1 MSTLETGPKLNWTR
15 DNQMYE
21 RYRVWKKKVEF
32 IFRSALADSTPKQL
46 VSYLK
51 YWMGDQGIPLIEK
64 WESTGKLD
72 YSNAEETPATEG
84 GRRRILSSGYKV
96 QTYWD
101 LLDEEF
107 KPKGNKLL
115 SIIELWTCSK
125 QGDKPLNQWLTQV
138 YNLVNICKY
147 PEDSTDRIIRDVLI
161 AGCNSNHARDK
172 IIRQG
177 EAVTLNQVIEILQ
190 TEELAH
196 STMQQIQGYDKK
208 PTGSIYYQSYEKS
221 KKSKNPSNEQ
231 NSSSSSPTGSIYY
244 QSYEKSKKSKNPSN
258 EQNSSSSSPTGSKR
272 KCFRCGEPFS
282 RQHMKEC
289 RAQNVTCNG
298 CGIKGHLKKCCKKS
312 GNFPKDDS
320 NRQKQSSSTDPSR
333 MNFASTLPQT
343 ETEFFD
349 EKGTLKQ
356 YIPQNQQQH
365 TGSMYVLKKFQGNP
379 NDDIL
384 FSDNGVEIQHSVSD
398 PDPTPIPTP
407 DFPFQEFL
415 LTEVV
420 NQSQKDSYSISDTL
434 VSRECSD
441 STKKAP
447 TSTDFSL
454 KSMQNCS
461 SDEEMAFSRDLTVS
475 TAPTQSSRDS
485 NTISIPDNS
494 ATRKSNPGIHTGIT
508 PGIMTDTPSTPT
520 TFPVE
525 TDVAEIP
532 EENPVHSSNYRS
544 VIPTDT
550 QALTALQNLISD
562 DFQAKNTHSTQ
573 RKGEETPDTRSDIQ
587 DEAFQLIQKIHNQLQ
602 QVQWDLQRL
611 HSLHK
616 YKN

>member
-1 MSTLETGPKLNWTR
+1 MAMSTLETGPKLDWTR

-21 RYRVWKKKVEF
+21 RYRIWRKKVEF
-32 IFRSALADSTPKQL
+32 IFCSALADSTPKQL

-72 YSNAEETPATEG
+72 YSNAEETPATDG

-115 SIIELWTCSK
+115 SIIELWTRSK

-161 AGCNSNHARDK
+161 VGCNSNHARDK

-190 TEELAH
+190 TEESAH
-196 STMQQIQGYDKK
+196 STMQQIQGYEKK
-208 PTGSIYYQSYEKS
+208 PTGSIYYQAYDSRS
-221 KKSKNPSNEQ
+221 KKSK
-231 NSSSSSPTGSIYY
+231 T
-244 QSYEKSKKSKNPSN
+244 PSN

-320 NRQKQSSSTDPSR
+320 NRQNQSSSTGPGK
-333 MNFASTLPQT
+333 MNIASAVLQAD
-343 ETEFFD
+343 FFD
-349 EKGTLKQ
+349 EKGVLKQ
-356 YIPQNQQQH
+356 YIPQNQQQYQH

-379 NDDIL
+379 SDDIL

-398 PDPTPIPTP
+398 PDPAPIPSP
-407 DFPFQEFL
+407 DFPFQEFP

-420 NQSQKDSYSISDTL
+420 IQSQIDFSSISDTL
-434 VSRECSD
+434 DPRECSN
-441 STKKAP
+441 SSRKATK
-447 TSTDFSL
+447 STDLPL
-454 KSMQNCS
+454 KSGLDSS
-461 SDEEMAFSRDLTVS
+461 SDEEMRESSDLTVS
-475 TAPTQSSRDS
+475 TAPTQSSRDFS
-485 NTISIPDNS
+485 TISISDNS
-494 ATRKSNPGIHTGIT
+494 IPRKSIPGIT
-508 PGIMTDTPSTPT
+508 PRIMTDTPSTPT

-525 TDVAEIP
+525 TDVTEIP
-532 EENPVHSSNYRS
+532 EEVQMHSSNYRS
-544 VIPTDT
+544 VMPTDI
-550 QALTALQNLISD
+550 QALTVLQDLVSD

-573 RKGEETPDTRSDIQ
+573 RKGEETPDTRPDIR

>member
-1 MSTLETGPKLNWTR
+1 MSTLETGPKLDWTR

-21 RYRVWKKKVEF
+21 RYRIWKKKVEF
-32 IFRSALADSTPKQL
+32 IFCSALADSTPKQL

-84 GRRRILSSGYKV
+84 GRRRILLSGYKV

-101 LLDEEF
+101 LLDEEL

-115 SIIELWTCSK
+115 SIIELWTRSK

-161 AGCNSNHARDK
+161 VGCNSNHARDK

-177 EAVTLNQVIEILQ
+177 EAITLNQVIEILQ
-190 TEELAH
+190 AEESAY
-196 STMQQIQGYDKK
+196 STMQQIQDYEKK
-208 PTGSIYYQSYEKS
+208 PTASIHYQSYDSRS
-221 KKSKNPSNEQ
+221 KKSKAPSNEQ
-231 NSSSSSPTGSIYY
+231 N
-244 QSYEKSKKSKNPSN
+244 
-258 EQNSSSSSPTGSKR
+258 SSSSPTGSKR

-312 GNFPKDDS
+312 ANFPKDDS
-320 NRQKQSSSTDPSR
+320 NRQNQSSSTGTGR
-333 MNFASTLPQT
+333 MNVATTFPQT
-343 ETEFFD
+343 EADFFD
-349 EKGTLKQ
+349 EKGLLKE
-356 YIPQNQQQH
+356 YRPPVQQQH
-365 TGSMYVLKKFQGNP
+365 TGSMFVLKKIQDP
-379 NDDIL
+379 NNAIL
-384 FSDNGVEIQHSVSD
+384 LSEDGEEIQHKTSTSV
-398 PDPTPIPTP
+398 PDPIPSP
-407 DFPFQEFL
+407 DFPFQEFP

-420 NQSQKDSYSISDTL
+420 NQSQIDFSSISDTL
-434 VSRECSD
+434 VSRECSN
-441 STKKAP
+441 SSRKATK
-447 TSTDFSL
+447 TTDLPL
-454 KSMQNCS
+454 KSSLNS
-461 SDEEMAFSRDLTVS
+461 STHEEMKENRDLTVS
-475 TAPTQSSRDS
+475 EMHTQSSRDPT
-485 NTISIPDNS
+485 TISISGNS
-494 ATRKSNPGIHTGIT
+494 NPRKSI
-508 PGIMTDTPSTPT
+508 PGIMTDTPSIPT
-520 TFPVE
+520 TFSVE
-525 TDVAEIP
+525 TDVTEIP
-532 EENPVHSSNYRS
+532 EEVQMHSSNYRS
-544 VIPTDT
+544 VMPTDI
-550 QALTALQNLISD
+550 QALTVLQDLVSD

-573 RKGEETPDTRSDIQ
+573 RKGEETPHTHSDTQ
-587 DEAFQLIQKIHNQLQ
+587 DETFQLIQKIYNQLQ

>member
-1 MSTLETGPKLNWTR
+1 MSTLESGPKLDWTR

-21 RYRVWKKKVEF
+21 CYRIWRKKVEF
-32 IFRSALADSTPKQL
+32 IFCSALADSTPKQL

-72 YSNAEETPATEG
+72 YSNSRETPATEG
-84 GRRRILSSGYKV
+84 GRRRTLSSGYKV

-115 SIIELWTCSK
+115 SIIELWTRSK

-161 AGCNSNHARDK
+161 VGCNSNHARDK

-177 EAVTLNQVIEILQ
+177 EAITLNEVIEILQ
-190 TEELAH
+190 TEESAY
-196 STMQQIQGYDKK
+196 STMQQIQSHEKK
-208 PTGSIYYQSYEKS
+208 SPASIYYQSYDSRS

-231 NSSSSSPTGSIYY
+231 NSSSSHTGF
-244 QSYEKSKKSKNPSN
+244 
-258 EQNSSSSSPTGSKR
+258 TGSKK
-272 KCFRCGEPFS
+272 KCFRCGENFS

-289 RAQNVTCNG
+289 RAQDITCNG

-312 GNFPKDDS
+312 GNFPKDS
-320 NRQKQSSSTDPSR
+320 NRQNNNPSSTGPGR
-333 MNFASTLPQT
+333 MNIASTLPQT
-343 ETEFFD
+343 EADFFD
-349 EKGTLKQ
+349 EKGIPKQ

-365 TGSMYVLKKFQGNP
+365 TGSMYVLKKFQGKP
-379 NDDIL
+379 NDIL
-384 FSDNGVEIQHSVSD
+384 FSDNGIEIQHSVSD
-398 PDPTPIPTP
+398 PDPAPIPTP
-407 DFPFQEFL
+407 DFPLQEFP

-420 NQSQKDSYSISDTL
+420 KQSQIDISSISDT
-434 VSRECSD
+434 SDPRES
-441 STKKAP
+441 SNSSSKAT
-447 TSTDFSL
+447 TSTNFSL
-454 KSMQNCS
+454 KSVQNCS
-461 SDEEMAFSRDLTVS
+461 SDEEITEHRDLTVS
-475 TAPTQSSRDS
+475 DKHTQSSRDS

-494 ATRKSNPGIHTGIT
+494 ATRKSNPGIDTRIT
-508 PGIMTDTPSTPT
+508 TEIMTDTPNTPST
-520 TFPVE
+520 FSEE
-525 TDVAEIP
+525 TDVTAIHAEIP
-532 EENPVHSSNYRS
+532 EELPIHSSNYRS

-550 QALTALQNLISD
+550 QALTALQNLLSD

-573 RKGEETPDTRSDIQ
+573 RKREEIQRKGEN
-587 DEAFQLIQKIHNQLQ
+587 EAFQLIQKIHNQLQ
-602 QVQWDLQRL
+602 EVQWDLQRL